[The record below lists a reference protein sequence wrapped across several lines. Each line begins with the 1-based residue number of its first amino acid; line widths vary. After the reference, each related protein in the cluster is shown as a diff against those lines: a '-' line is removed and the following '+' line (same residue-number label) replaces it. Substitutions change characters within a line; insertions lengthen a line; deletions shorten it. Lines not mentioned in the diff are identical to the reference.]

1 MLKLFSNKS
10 FEEYKRLVKENI
22 EYYKTLTPEQ
32 LEAISYY
39 KGNGYS
45 SITEILLKSQV
56 FNMNIPYYDYI
67 VKNIKL
73 LTEIIYNAPKTKT
86 EIITYRGMANFIDA
100 NYIQDD
106 NIYYSRSFTSVSIV
120 KDVAFKFAGSVC
132 CLFKVII
139 PKDTLVLP
147 VISPD
152 VDYEGELILLP
163 FSDFQIENKLEK
175 VKVKDKI
182 LIVTPGKKIQQLQ
195 KMSYDDMIKATNLF
209 KDSYLTEY
217 TLRLIETPTIEQL
230 TKYINRAVDITGLSV
245 LIYYDEFQKMLNKE
259 VKKQAKQQQN
269 KQQNK
274 QAKQQNIQRK
284 SIIRRRI

>member
-139 PKDTLVLP
+139 PKDTPVLP